1 MPLVKGDE
9 SLKLLVLEDIAQ
21 TSNTTSN
28 VDKNVKQNVETNV
41 ETKVNNNVERNVD
54 NDVDKNAMLIY
65 TSGTTGSPKG
75 VVLTHRILNAQVDN
89 LLQAWHYS
97 KEVLLIF
104 KTQFVFL

>member
-28 VDKNVKQNVETNV
+28 VDKNVKL
-41 ETKVNNNVERNVD
+41 NVERNIERNVE

-75 VVLTHRILNAQVDN
+75 VVLTHRILNAQIDN